1 MKKNLKKGI
10 VSAALAGSMM
20 VALPGAAFAATVDSD
35 GAAISKNWTVASAQQ
50 AAAGETFSF
59 TVQYQGADAVGSYI
73 PSATYNGDPVTT
85 ATSVT
90 KQIKLQGSTLSGTV
104 SQHDLFDGFD
114 FAKPGKYH
122 FVVTE
127 NAGTNANIVYS
138 QASYLV
144 TVNVQAAVDA
154 QGVPTGAAAID
165 SVVFQQQKT
174 DAGAAV
180 TGEAKKAKTNS
191 AAFANGAKDNADLD
205 VTKKV
210 AGTAANTEDKFKFTV
225 ELEGVTGEYTVA
237 LPDGTETTTEGQKWT
252 GNLKHGQTVEIRNLP
267 VGAKYTVS
275 ETDTDYDESYVV
287 NNGASQKGLTTGEQT
302 VADNGN
308 NVTFTNEKGFIPQ
321 TGITA
326 NTLPFAAG
334 AVVVIAGAGALA
346 ITRKRRAS
354 EEF

>member
-1 MKKNLKKGI
+1 MKNYMKKGI
-10 VSAALAGSMM
+10 VSAALAGSML
-20 VALPGAAFAATVDSD
+20 VALPGAAFAATVDNT
-35 GAAISKNWTVASAQQ
+35 GAAITKNWTVASAQQ
-50 AAAGETFSF
+50 AAAGETFNF
-59 TVQYQGADAVGSYI
+59 TVQYQGADAVGSYT
-73 PSATYNGDPVTT
+73 PSAIYSGAAVTT

-90 KQIKLQGSTLSGTV
+90 KQIALQGSTLSGTV
-104 SQHDLFDGFD
+104 SQQELFAGFD

-144 TVNVQAAVDA
+144 TVNVKSAVDA
-154 QGVPTGAAAID
+154 NNVPTGAGEID
-165 SVVFQQQKT
+165 SVVFEQKAT
-174 DAGAAV
+174 DAGVAV
-180 TGEAKKAKTNS
+180 EGEKSGS
-191 AAFANGAKDNADLD
+191 AAFANGAKENANLD

-210 AGTAANTEDKFKFTV
+210 AGTAANTEDEFAFTV
-225 ELEGVTGEYTVA
+225 ELEGVTGEYTVV
-237 LPDGTETTTEGQKWT
+237 LPDGTEGTTTNQKWT
-252 GNLKHGQTVEIRNLP
+252 GKLKHGQTVKIENLP

-302 VADNGN
+302 VADTGN
-308 NVTFTNEKGFIPQ
+308 NVTFTNDKGFIPQ

>member
-1 MKKNLKKGI
+1 MKSNLKKGI

-59 TVQYQGADAVGSYI
+59 TVQYQGVDAVGSYT
-73 PSATYNGDPVTT
+73 PSATYKGSAVTM

-90 KQIKLQGSTLSGTV
+90 KQIALQGSTLSGTV

-144 TVNVQAAVDA
+144 TVNVKAAVDA
-154 QGVPTGAAAID
+154 QGVPTGAAEID

-180 TGEAKKAKTNS
+180 TGEEKTNS
-191 AAFANGAKDNADLD
+191 AAFANGAKDNANLD

-210 AGTAANTEDKFKFTV
+210 SGTAANTEDPFKFTV
-225 ELEGVTGEYTVA
+225 ELEGVTGEYTVV
-237 LPDGTETTTEGQKWT
+237 LPDGTKTTTTEQKWT
-252 GNLKHGQTVEIRNLP
+252 GKLKHGQTVEIENLP

-275 ETDTDYDESYVV
+275 EDDTDYDEFYVV
-287 NNGASQKGLTTGEQT
+287 NDGASQEGLTTGEQE
-302 VADNGN
+302 VAKSGN

>member
-1 MKKNLKKGI
+1 MKNNLKKGI

-20 VALPGAAFAATVDSD
+20 VALPGAAFAATVDSTGD
-35 GAAISKNWTVASAQQ
+35 AISKNWTVASAQQ
-50 AAAGETFSF
+50 AAAGETFNF
-59 TVQYQGADAVGSYI
+59 TVQYQGADAVGSYT
-73 PSATYNGDPVTT
+73 PSATYNGAAVTT

-90 KQIKLQGSTLSGTV
+90 KQIALQGSTLSGTV

-144 TVNVQAAVDA
+144 TVNVKAAVDA
-154 QGVPTGAAAID
+154 QDVPTGAGEID
-165 SVVFQQQKT
+165 SVVFEQKKT
-174 DAGAAV
+174 DAGVAV
-180 TGEAKKAKTNS
+180 EGEKSDS
-191 AAFANGAKDNADLD
+191 AEFANGAKENANLD

-210 AGTAANTEDKFKFTV
+210 AGTAANTEDPFNFTV
-225 ELEGVTGEYTVA
+225 ELEGVTGEYTVV
-237 LPDGTETTTEGQKWT
+237 LPDGTETTTTNQKWT
-252 GNLKHGQTVEIRNLP
+252 GSLKHGQTVEIKNLP

-275 ETDTDYDESYVV
+275 EADTDYDESYVV
-287 NNGASQKGLTTGEQT
+287 NGAQSQTGLSTGKQEVT
-302 VADNGN
+302 NSGN
-308 NVTFTNEKGFIPQ
+308 NVTFTNEKGFVPQ